1 MSYHYPMMI
10 LNTTIMV
17 TILVVGFIR
26 LPHMDTGMKIFYLL
40 NVAGFFGEL
49 AAYLS
54 AIYLKTNALAYAILN
69 LFNVV
74 VFCLY
79 FNYIIPFF
87 QKHGIGYMIAIPGLL
102 FGVFNLINVGSKR
115 NINIYFMMYM
125 AFVIIAMSMISLAD
139 VVINFNKARKEQ
151 PHHTWIPI
159 ALTFLWTSLF
169 LSWGLYNELNELLE
183 NKWMVD
189 FTIFVVNI
197 LVNSTFLVIFFKF
210 PKTAKYI

>member
-10 LNTTIMV
+10 LNTIIMITIM
-17 TILVVGFIR
+17 IVGFIR
-26 LPHMDTGMKIFYLL
+26 RSHMDTGMKIFYLL
-40 NVAGFFGEL
+40 NVAGFLGEL

-69 LFNVV
+69 LFDVV

-79 FNYIIPFF
+79 FNYTIPFF
-87 QKHGIGYMIAIPGLL
+87 QKYAIGYIVAIPGLL
-102 FGVFNLINVGSKR
+102 FGIFNLINVGSKS
-115 NINIYFMMYM
+115 NIGIYFMMYM
-125 AFVIIAMSMISLAD
+125 AFGIIAMSMISLSD

-159 ALTFLWTSLF
+159 VLTFLWTSLF

-183 NKWMVD
+183 NKWVVD
-189 FTIFVVNI
+189 FTIFIINL
-197 LVNSTFLVIFFKF
+197 LVNCSIVVIFFKF
-210 PKTAKYI
+210 PKARKDI